1 MEHVCI
7 MAVLLHVCLW
17 CIPAKKKSWISQ
29 IIWEGGIFNFYNLAN
44 DWSKRF
50 FNFLDTAGVRDRGQ
64 NEFMAVAD
72 SNFTI
77 IADIKIGKQTSVIN
91 WVYK

>member
-1 MEHVCI
+1 MI
-7 MAVLLHVCLW
+7 
-17 CIPAKKKSWISQ
+17 
-29 IIWEGGIFNFYNLAN
+29 GAN
-44 DWSKRF
+44 VFF
-50 FNFLDTAGVRDRGQ
+50 FNFLDTAGVRNRGQ

-91 WVYK
+91 

>member
-1 MEHVCI
+1 MI
-7 MAVLLHVCLW
+7 
-17 CIPAKKKSWISQ
+17 
-29 IIWEGGIFNFYNLAN
+29 GAN
-44 DWSKRF
+44 VFF
-50 FNFLDTAGVRDRGQ
+50 FNFLDTTGGRDRGQ

-91 WVYK
+91 

>member
-1 MEHVCI
+1 MCVCE
-7 MAVLLHVCLW
+7 AVLLL
-17 CIPAKKKSWISQ
+17 KKRWISQ
-29 IIWEGGIFNFYNLAN
+29 IIRVGSILNFLKILQMIGAN
-44 DWSKRF
+44 VF
-50 FNFLDTAGVRDRGQ
+50 FNFLDTAGGRDRGQ

>member
-1 MEHVCI
+1 MGFVRFFKLFI
-7 MAVLLHVCLW
+7 V
-17 CIPAKKKSWISQ
+17 
-29 IIWEGGIFNFYNLAN
+29 
-44 DWSKRF
+44 F
-50 FNFLDTAGVRDRGQ
+50 FNFLDTAGGRDRGQ

-91 WVYK
+91 